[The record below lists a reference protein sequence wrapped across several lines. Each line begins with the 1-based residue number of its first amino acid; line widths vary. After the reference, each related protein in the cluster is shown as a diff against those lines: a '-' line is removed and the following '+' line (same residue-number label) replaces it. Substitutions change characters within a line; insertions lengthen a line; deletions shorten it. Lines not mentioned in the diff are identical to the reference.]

1 MMLIFTCQ
9 FTYAQTNTII
19 RSDKV
24 NTIWQ
29 GSGGNDNFGN
39 GGVMQQESFSEKT
52 RCLIQFDF
60 SSIPS
65 NANITSATLRITKT
79 NNQLCDNSGN
89 GGSSITIGLR
99 RLTVDWLE
107 GSGCNNTG
115 NSSWINSG
123 FGSWS
128 GGTFDNTNYGSFT
141 ASANAGSGTQ
151 YDTDVLSLVNF
162 WRSNPSQNF
171 GLIFVNT
178 SSDNSSTINFFA
190 DEGVTDANKPQLL
203 ITYSFS
209 APTLST
215 SVTNVNCNGANNG
228 SINLTVTGGN
238 PPFTYLWSN
247 GATSEDISGLAPGTY
262 TVTVTNTGGG
272 SATTSATI
280 TQPAVLNA
288 SVAKTNATCFG
299 QSNGTITV
307 SSPSGGSG
315 SYQYRLDAG
324 TWQSSGSFTGLAAG
338 TYSVQIRDANNTTC
352 VVVLGNQTIT
362 QPVVLAGTINKTNVT
377 CFGLNNGTIT
387 VSSPSGGS
395 GSYQYRL
402 NIGSW
407 QSSGSF
413 TGLAPG
419 SYLVQMR
426 DANNTSCEVSLGIEN
441 VTQPAALISNGVTS
455 NVSCNGGNNGAIVQT
470 VSGGTSPYSYVWSDG
485 GPTTKDRS
493 MLTAGM
499 YTVTITDNNSCV
511 ITRTYNII
519 QSTTLTLTADV
530 TPPQCAL
537 SGSIILTVSGGSSPY
552 NFDWADLPGTNNPQ
566 NRSNI
571 SVNGGNFS
579 VTVTD
584 QNGCSATGFY
594 PLPAI
599 NCGPGQIVCIE
610 GNNAAVYSVT
620 PDPFVTS
627 YNWTVS
633 NGGVIVSG
641 QGTPEVV
648 VDWTGAT
655 AGTGQ
660 ICVSTE
666 NDCGESAQTCKN
678 IILRLV
684 DAHADVNQPCTG
696 GNIELSAEGGVSYQW
711 SGPGGFTSNLQNPV
725 IYNASGSNNGT
736 YVVTVTDDSGC
747 SATASVAVTVSVG
760 FTLSADVFTSACGQ
774 NIGAV
779 DITVTGGTSP
789 FVYLWSNG
797 ETSQDITDLPGGNYM
812 VTVTDANLCTGMI
825 SGSVGDLDGP
835 TLTASSSNVTCN
847 GGNNGSV
854 SIVVSGGSPPI
865 NFLWSNGATT
875 QNISGLTAGIY
886 NVVAI
891 DAFGCVG
898 SATGFVNQPN
908 PFQVNISRTNL
919 SCFGSNNGSIT
930 LNVTGGTP
938 GYTYNWSDIGSGSS
952 SRTGLAAGAY
962 SVTISDA
969 LSCTTTRLILITQP
983 TAITGSVVTE
993 NVVCFG
999 QSNGIVKLTVSGG
1012 SLPYTYNWQGP
1023 SGFTATTKDINGLIA
1038 GTYNVTVT
1046 DARGCTFTQSGTVNQ
1061 PAALSLSD
1069 TKTNVLCNGR
1079 LTGSINLTVSG
1090 GNGGYLYQ
1098 WSNGQTT
1105 EDISG
1110 LGAGTYTVLVT
1121 DNKACTAT
1129 RSISITEPTMINVT
1143 SLVNDVACFGTSTGS
1158 VNVNVTGGTGTYSFV
1173 WSDGGPATSFRNNLA
1188 AGNYVVTVTD
1198 ANNCTNS
1205 HIVVVDQNDE
1215 IEIEGVVQ
1223 NVLCN
1228 GGNGGQINVSVNGGV
1243 GPYTYAWSN
1252 GLPSS
1257 SSQNNLVTGNY
1268 TVTVTDLV
1276 GCTKTAVFT
1285 VSQPPALSL
1294 SGILNPADCFGSAD
1308 GGVNLTVTGGVGP
1321 YTYAWSN
1328 GTGNE
1333 DLAGV
1338 TAGTYIVTVSDLNN
1352 CTSTASYIISEP
1364 TALTFT
1370 SVVTPNCLNQTNGSI
1385 NLTVSGGTPSY
1396 TFTWSGAG
1404 TGSNPRTGL
1413 AAGQYFVTVTD
1424 ANLCSVVSSFQ
1435 LTPLTIEVVGVD
1447 RSCASANGRVIASA
1461 SGGVQ
1466 PYTYLWSN
1474 GGTAEFIQNL
1484 NAGTY
1489 SVTVTSGSCSQT
1501 GSASVT
1507 VPANC
1512 LPPDAVDDFYT
1523 TPLNTPLT
1531 GTVMPTDP
1539 NAPGYDSDPF
1549 YPLDSLTFESFES
1562 LDTLIGTIV
1571 WDSVGGF
1578 VFTPVNGY
1586 IGTFTL
1592 DYLLCNPLQLCDTAT
1607 LHITVAGNPSWTI
1620 TKTSVTNPN
1629 NYNEVGDILTYVIE
1643 LENTGN
1649 VNISAITVSDPQATT
1664 GPTYVSGDTGNDNI
1678 LSPGE
1683 IWIYGATYTV
1693 QQVDIDAGSFTN
1705 VATASGT
1712 TPPGTTLADVSDD
1725 EVVNAIQNAAIQLV
1739 KTSTTVPNRYSYLGD
1754 VLTYNLAVTNTG
1766 NVTLTNVVVSDPV
1779 AVVSGSPIASLAPNQ
1794 TVNLTATYVIQ
1805 QADLNNGQFVNVAT
1819 AVGNYTDLTATPRTV
1834 SDTDDETI
1842 PAVIPDVTPV
1852 ITAIPNVMT
1861 GKTEFNLTVRVTE
1874 LNSIN
1879 TNGLITVRIPKD
1891 ARLSFKVPYNPSL
1904 TILGNIPL
1912 NNANWAFSQDAANY
1926 IFTSMTVIPA
1936 GSFSTFGFVAEF
1948 DPGFTKGV
1956 YTLTSQI
1963 ASGSGGE
1970 IRIDNNVDSEKI
1982 DYFIE

>member
-1 MMLIFTCQ
+1 MKYILNYPSYHLRFLLSCEMKFNKFFISAILLFLLFLNTNLEAQSVNLVATTSGQSNGTSLTFTHNRGTDANTVTLVSVQ
-9 FTYAQTNTII
+9 LGRQTEISGNVTYGGNNMTLVGQ
-19 RSDKV
+19 SWDES
-24 NTIWQ
+24 
-29 GSGGNDNFGN
+29 GSGRRATVYIYSILNPPTGNQNIVINVSGSN
-39 GGVMQQESFSEKT
+39 RIIAGASSFSNVNPSTPLRAYTGSNGSATGDYFTANLTNVATGPGEIVFSAISYSNGSTNPTFGSGQTQRWSLKT
-52 RCLIQFDF
+52 STSDDDLAKGAGSTKEIA
-60 SSIPS
+60 SGSTTSISYGNLDDSWWGAGAVSVRPNPCNLNATVS
-65 NANITSATLRITKT
+65 RANANCFGTANGSITVSSPTGG
-79 NNQLCDNSGN
+79 SGN
-89 GGSSITIGLR
+89 YQYRLDTGTWQSS
-99 RLTVDWLE
+99 
-107 GSGCNNTG
+107 
-115 NSSWINSG
+115 
-123 FGSWS
+123 
-128 GGTFDNTNYGSFT
+128 GSFT
-141 ASANAGSGTQ
+141 GLAAGTYSVQ
-151 YDTDVLSLVNF
+151 M
-162 WRSNPSQNF
+162 R
-171 GLIFVNT
+171 
-178 SSDNSSTINFFA
+178 
-190 DEGVTDANKPQLL
+190 DANNTTCTQAL
-203 ITYSFS
+203 
-209 APTLST
+209 
-215 SVTNVNCNGANNG
+215 
-228 SINLTVTGGN
+228 GN
-238 PPFTYLWSN
+238 Q
-247 GATSEDISGLAPGTY
+247 
-262 TVTVTNTGGG
+262 
-272 SATTSATI
+272 TI
-280 TQPAVLNA
+280 TQPAQLNA
-288 SVAKTNATCFG
+288 TVNSANATCFG
-299 QSNGTITV
+299 TSNGSITV

-324 TWQSSGSFTGLAAG
+324 TWQSSGSFTGLVAG

-352 VVVLGNQTIT
+352 VVVLGNQVIN
-362 QPVVLAGTINKTNVT
+362 QPGALSAPVFKSNVT
-377 CFGLNNGTIT
+377 CFGQNNGTIT
-387 VSSPSGGS
+387 LGPPSGGS

-407 QSSGSF
+407 QSSNSF

-419 SYLVQMR
+419 SYLVQIR

-530 TPPQCAL
+530 TPPQCAS
-537 SGSIILTVSGGSSPY
+537 SGSINLTVSGGSSPY
-552 NFDWADLPGTNNPQ
+552 NFDWADLPGTNDPQ

-584 QNGCSATGFY
+584 QSGCSATGFY

-684 DAHADVNQPCTG
+684 DAFADVNQPCTG

-711 SGPGGFTSNLQNPV
+711 SGPGGFTSNLQNPI

-835 TLTASSSNVTCN
+835 TLTASSTNVTCN

-854 SIVVSGGSPPI
+854 SIVVSGGSPPV

-898 SATGFVNQPN
+898 AATGFVNQPN

-999 QSNGIVKLTVSGG
+999 QQNGIVKLTVSGG
-1012 SLPYTYNWQGP
+1012 TLPYTYNWQGP

-1061 PAALSLSD
+1061 PAVISLSD
-1069 TKTNVLCNGR
+1069 TKTNVLCNSG

-1105 EDISG
+1105 EDISD

-1129 RSISITEPTMINVT
+1129 RSITITEPTMINVT

-1173 WSDGGPATSFRNNLA
+1173 WSDGGPMDF
-1188 AGNYVVTVTD
+1188 
-1198 ANNCTNS
+1198 
-1205 HIVVVDQNDE
+1205 
-1215 IEIEGVVQ
+1215 
-1223 NVLCN
+1223 
-1228 GGNGGQINVSVNGGV
+1228 
-1243 GPYTYAWSN
+1243 
-1252 GLPSS
+1252 
-1257 SSQNNLVTGNY
+1257 
-1268 TVTVTDLV
+1268 
-1276 GCTKTAVFT
+1276 
-1285 VSQPPALSL
+1285 
-1294 SGILNPADCFGSAD
+1294 
-1308 GGVNLTVTGGVGP
+1308 
-1321 YTYAWSN
+1321 
-1328 GTGNE
+1328 
-1333 DLAGV
+1333 
-1338 TAGTYIVTVSDLNN
+1338 
-1352 CTSTASYIISEP
+1352 
-1364 TALTFT
+1364 
-1370 SVVTPNCLNQTNGSI
+1370 
-1385 NLTVSGGTPSY
+1385 
-1396 TFTWSGAG
+1396 
-1404 TGSNPRTGL
+1404 
-1413 AAGQYFVTVTD
+1413 
-1424 ANLCSVVSSFQ
+1424 FQ
-1435 LTPLTIEVVGVD
+1435 
-1447 RSCASANGRVIASA
+1447 
-1461 SGGVQ
+1461 
-1466 PYTYLWSN
+1466 
-1474 GGTAEFIQNL
+1474 
-1484 NAGTY
+1484 
-1489 SVTVTSGSCSQT
+1489 
-1501 GSASVT
+1501 
-1507 VPANC
+1507 
-1512 LPPDAVDDFYT
+1512 
-1523 TPLNTPLT
+1523 
-1531 GTVMPTDP
+1531 
-1539 NAPGYDSDPF
+1539 
-1549 YPLDSLTFESFES
+1549 
-1562 LDTLIGTIV
+1562 
-1571 WDSVGGF
+1571 
-1578 VFTPVNGY
+1578 
-1586 IGTFTL
+1586 
-1592 DYLLCNPLQLCDTAT
+1592 
-1607 LHITVAGNPSWTI
+1607 
-1620 TKTSVTNPN
+1620 K
-1629 NYNEVGDILTYVIE
+1629 
-1643 LENTGN
+1643 
-1649 VNISAITVSDPQATT
+1649 
-1664 GPTYVSGDTGNDNI
+1664 
-1678 LSPGE
+1678 
-1683 IWIYGATYTV
+1683 
-1693 QQVDIDAGSFTN
+1693 
-1705 VATASGT
+1705 
-1712 TPPGTTLADVSDD
+1712 
-1725 EVVNAIQNAAIQLV
+1725 
-1739 KTSTTVPNRYSYLGD
+1739 
-1754 VLTYNLAVTNTG
+1754 
-1766 NVTLTNVVVSDPV
+1766 
-1779 AVVSGSPIASLAPNQ
+1779 
-1794 TVNLTATYVIQ
+1794 
-1805 QADLNNGQFVNVAT
+1805 
-1819 AVGNYTDLTATPRTV
+1819 
-1834 SDTDDETI
+1834 
-1842 PAVIPDVTPV
+1842 
-1852 ITAIPNVMT
+1852 
-1861 GKTEFNLTVRVTE
+1861 
-1874 LNSIN
+1874 
-1879 TNGLITVRIPKD
+1879 
-1891 ARLSFKVPYNPSL
+1891 
-1904 TILGNIPL
+1904 
-1912 NNANWAFSQDAANY
+1912 
-1926 IFTSMTVIPA
+1926 
-1936 GSFSTFGFVAEF
+1936 
-1948 DPGFTKGV
+1948 
-1956 YTLTSQI
+1956 
-1963 ASGSGGE
+1963 
-1970 IRIDNNVDSEKI
+1970 
-1982 DYFIE
+1982 